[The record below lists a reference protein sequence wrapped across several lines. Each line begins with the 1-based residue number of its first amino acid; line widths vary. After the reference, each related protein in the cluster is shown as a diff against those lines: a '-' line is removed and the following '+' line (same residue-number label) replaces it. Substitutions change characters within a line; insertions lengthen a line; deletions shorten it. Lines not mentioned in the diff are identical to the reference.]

1 MRGLLLLLLG
11 TVLAA
16 CAGSRE
22 PRPDVLAIKDFVEV
36 SGLEEVDRIR
46 ADRVS
51 GFDELNLR
59 YIIFET
65 RRQDYL
71 IEFDRD
77 CWEIR
82 DSFDIRADHRHDP
95 NYIRPRLDTIR
106 GCRIQRAFEINE
118 GQVEE
123 LKAMGEAPNAGNQG
137 R

>member
-1 MRGLLLLLLG
+1 MRGLLVVLLG
-11 TVLAA
+11 IALTA

-22 PRPDVLAIKDFVEV
+22 PRPDILAVEDFIEV

-71 IEFDRD
+71 IEFNRD

-82 DSFDIRADHRHDP
+82 DTFDIRADRRQDP
-95 NYIRPRLDTIR
+95 NYIRPRIDTIR
-106 GCRIQRAFEINE
+106 GCLINRAFAINE

-123 LKAMGEAPNAGNQG
+123 LKTMGEAPNAGN
-137 R
+137 

>member
-1 MRGLLLLLLG
+1 MRGLLLLLLA

-16 CAGSRE
+16 CAGSRD
-22 PRPDVLAIKDFVEV
+22 PRPDVLAVKDFVEV

-46 ADRVS
+46 SDRAS

-59 YIIFET
+59 YIIYNT

-71 IEFDRD
+71 IEFNRD

-82 DSFDIRADHRHDP
+82 DTFDIQADHRQDP
-95 NYIRPRLDTIR
+95 NYIRPRVDTIR
-106 GCRIQRAFEINE
+106 GCRIHRAYALNE

-123 LKAMGEAPNAGNQG
+123 LKSMGEAPNRGD
-137 R
+137 

>member
-11 TVLAA
+11 TVVAA
-16 CAGSRE
+16 CAGTRD
-22 PRPDVLAIKDFVEV
+22 PRPDVVAIQDFIEV
-36 SGLEEVDRIR
+36 SELEEVDRIR
-46 ADRVS
+46 TDRAD

-59 YIIFET
+59 YIIYNT

-71 IEFDRD
+71 IEFNRD

-82 DSFDIRADHRHDP
+82 DAFDIRPDHRHDT
-95 NYIRPRLDTIR
+95 NYIRPRIDTIR
-106 GCRIQRAFEINE
+106 GCTIHRAYELNE

-123 LKAMGEAPNAGNQG
+123 LKDMGEAPSGV